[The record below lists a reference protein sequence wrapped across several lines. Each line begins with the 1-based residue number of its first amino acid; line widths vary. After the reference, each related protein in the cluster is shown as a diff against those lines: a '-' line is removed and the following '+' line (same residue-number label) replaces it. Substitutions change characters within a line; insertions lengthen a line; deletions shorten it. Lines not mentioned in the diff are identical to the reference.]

1 MEMVIVYLSVPLFLL
16 GVLVIALFVLPRYP
30 RREPAHGGSPA
41 EHVPGAHA
49 APPVEQMLGTLTDP
63 TKMVGW
69 GLTLLLYAAFAVAML
84 SKLKLNKEKRV
95 YGYTL

>member
-1 MEMVIVYLSVPLFLL
+1 MEMVIVYLAVPLFLL

-30 RREPAHGGSPA
+30 RREPADGASPA
-41 EHVPGAHA
+41 EHAPPGAHA
-49 APPVEQMLGTLTDP
+49 APPAEQILGTLKDP

-84 SKLKLNKEKRV
+84 SKLKLNKEK
-95 YGYTL
+95 